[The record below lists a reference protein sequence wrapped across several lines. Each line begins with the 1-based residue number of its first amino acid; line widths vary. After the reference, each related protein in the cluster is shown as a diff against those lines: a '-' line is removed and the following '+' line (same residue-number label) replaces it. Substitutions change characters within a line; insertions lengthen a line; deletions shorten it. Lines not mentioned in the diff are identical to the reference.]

1 MGIVNILNV
10 ELEFASTFIC
20 TVLSVCFFSFF
31 DSWAFVLP
39 KVFAKNFFAYCD
51 FWMAQIVF
59 FLKLGVH
66 FYHMVTSIFDCSY
79 IVDVFLCIS
88 CIFVKKLLILD
99 GFSVFGSFSVEK
111 EKPW

>member
-1 MGIVNILNV
+1 VYV
-10 ELEFASTFIC
+10 
-20 TVLSVCFFSFF
+20 FFSFF

>member
-1 MGIVNILNV
+1 VGIVNILNV

-59 FLKLGVH
+59 FFKTRRTFLPYGYFH
-66 FYHMVTSIFDCSY
+66 FRLQLYC
-79 IVDVFLCIS
+79 
-88 CIFVKKLLILD
+88 
-99 GFSVFGSFSVEK
+99 
-111 EKPW
+111 